1 MLLTFVKTFVILSV
15 YFLKQRYF
23 MATEFSNRITSL
35 RKERGLSQKE
45 VAMSLGVSQALLSHY
60 EKGVRE
66 CGLEFVVRCADYFGV
81 TTDYLL
87 GKDDSKHG
95 MYNSF
100 IAEHGKN
107 LYSSSCNKM
116 DIGTILLCISL
127 FAERFSTMDPKLG
140 DKLLWGAAI
149 AEYKVLVSS
158 IAAGRFAPDSIDV
171 PIRWD
176 DAMFQNL
183 TDAVYAGLFASE
195 KALPQAKIH
204 NDKLPPFANTLVTN
218 VEEYVSKV
226 AASYYTKEE

>member
-1 MLLTFVKTFVILSV
+1 
-15 YFLKQRYF
+15 
-23 MATEFSNRITSL
+23 MATAFSNRITSL

-66 CGLEFVVRCADYFGV
+66 CGLEFVLKCADYFGV

-87 GKDDSKHG
+87 GKADSKYG

-100 IAEHGKN
+100 ATNKAESFSAINSDKID
-107 LYSSSCNKM
+107 M
-116 DIGTILLCISL
+116 RAILMCINL

-149 AEYKVLVSS
+149 AEYKILVAS
-158 IAAGRFAPDSIDV
+158 IAAGRFSPDCVDV

-176 DAMFQNL
+176 DPMFQKL
-183 TDAVYAGLFASE
+183 TDAVYAGLFDSS
-195 KALPQAKIH
+195 KTIPQAKIF
-204 NDKLPPFANTLVTN
+204 NDKLPPFGTTLVTC
-218 VEEYVSKV
+218 VEEYVANV
-226 AASYYTKEE
+226 ASRYRTTKED